1 MKDIKTIDSLYHAC
15 TYGRAPV
22 VFERGRGAR
31 LWDDKGRDYIDFGS
45 GIGVMSLG
53 YANPEWVKA
62 VSEQA
67 AVLPHTSN
75 LFYNEK
81 TAMLAGRLALR
92 THFERVFLS
101 NSGAEANECLI
112 KTARKWASD
121 TKGEGEHPF
130 VTLVN
135 SFHGRTLTTVT
146 ATGQDTFHKFFG
158 PFTPGFRYVPA
169 GDLAALERQLDA
181 EDCSAVLVEI
191 VQGEGGVRAL
201 DADYLKAV
209 EALCH
214 EKNVL
219 FCVDEVQTG
228 NGRTGTWF
236 AYEQF
241 GLSPDLVSTAKGLGN
256 GLPIGATLMG
266 PKTAEVL
273 TPGTH
278 GSTFGG
284 NPVVCAGANVV
295 VDRMDQSFLANV
307 NERAVQ
313 LRAGIAKLP
322 HVKSISGIGLMVGIE
337 FYDLKAA
344 DVLAACREAGLL
356 VLTAKTRLRLLPP
369 LTLSEHD
376 VDMALEILSDV
387 LGKMEPT
394 APKEQA

>member
-158 PFTPGFRYVPA
+158 PFTPGFRYVP
-169 GDLAALERQLDA
+169 R
-181 EDCSAVLVEI
+181 
-191 VQGEGGVRAL
+191 
-201 DADYLKAV
+201 
-209 EALCH
+209 
-214 EKNVL
+214 
-219 FCVDEVQTG
+219 
-228 NGRTGTWF
+228 
-236 AYEQF
+236 
-241 GLSPDLVSTAKGLGN
+241 
-256 GLPIGATLMG
+256 ATLPHSKG
-266 PKTAEVL
+266 SL
-273 TPGTH
+273 TPRTAPPF
-278 GSTFGG
+278 SS
-284 NPVVCAGANVV
+284 
-295 VDRMDQSFLANV
+295 RSF
-307 NERAVQ
+307 RA
-313 LRAGIAKLP
+313 
-322 HVKSISGIGLMVGIE
+322 
-337 FYDLKAA
+337 KAA
-344 DVLAACREAGLL
+344 CARS
-356 VLTAKTRLRLLPP
+356 TR
-369 LTLSEHD
+369 T
-376 VDMALEILSDV
+376 
-387 LGKMEPT
+387 T
-394 APKEQA
+394 